1 MALSRKQL
9 HKKKAKKTAKDKAR
23 RMQRNKVSFLS
34 GLAHQAS
41 VFKALNYPIDAC
53 WETVSLFDSGM
64 GYVVATRRASPHSD
78 TVLVGNFL
86 VDTYCLGIKDAFIR
100 TMSSSDYQSMI
111 EDMQHQSQL
120 GGLQRCHPGYAKKL
134 LAGAAKYA
142 KQYGLPPHKDY
153 AKTYKIFHD
162 VDAEAC
168 AESFT
173 YGREGKPFYIAGP
186 NDDAAKQKKIM
197 AQLTRTAGEGNFHFM
212 LPIETFND

>member
-23 RMQRNKVSFLS
+23 RMQRNKVGFLS
-34 GLAHQAS
+34 ALAHQAS
-41 VFKALNYPIDAC
+41 VFKALNYPIDDC
-53 WETVSLFDSGM
+53 WETASLFESGK
-64 GYVVATRRASPHSD
+64 GYVIVTRRLSPHSESL
-78 TVLVGNFL
+78 LVANFL
-86 VDTYCLGIKDAFIR
+86 VDTYCLGIKDAFMR
-100 TMSSSDYQSMI
+100 MTSFSDYQSMI
-111 EDMQHQSQL
+111 EKIRREPQL
-120 GGLQRCHPGYAKKL
+120 GGLQRCHPSYAKKL
-134 LAGAAKYA
+134 LAGAEKYA

-186 NDDAAKQKKIM
+186 NDDATKQKKIM
-197 AQLTRTAGEGNFHFM
+197 AQLTKTAGKGNFNFI
-212 LPIETFND
+212 LPAKAF